1 MMRILIAALCVLTM
15 SLPAVAPVQA
25 ASGDRTIYLYYTHTK
40 ETGKFTFRKNGR
52 YDKKVLAELN
62 TFLRDWR
69 RNEPAEM
76 DPRLF
81 DLIWEVYQEAG
92 AKKPVH
98 VVSAYRAP
106 ATNEM
111 LRKRSSAVAK
121 NSRHTMGMA
130 MDFFIPG
137 IKISRLREIAM
148 RKQVGGVG
156 YYPASGSPF
165 VHLDTGNV
173 RAWPRMT
180 RNQLA
185 KIFPDGKTLHIPADG
200 KLLSDKGYKLAKA
213 EWTKCRSV
221 PCGRSLSSST
231 RVASNDSSSG
241 GNGKTLMDWFFGED
255 EGDDGDNVEVATV
268 ADTGPAR
275 RSVSAVPV
283 VAPVPAMRPSSLAVV
298 QVADAPLP
306 AARPEILLE
315 DSTAQPNIT
324 VASIDPAIPQPR
336 ALISQGVEGRN
347 NPNLTA
353 YAPVTEPEPD
363 AQRALQMLIEERLK
377 EDGST
382 QKAVTT
388 AASEPSLLEDLPELE
403 PVTYEVASDSIRTAS
418 IGTDNDALGS
428 LIENTW
434 TSITRSGAPAES
446 PAEPVALI
454 KAETRAVD
462 LIAPGFDHVTEIFAD
477 PARMHSNRYAVIFEP
492 DAADLDPA
500 ISLGRYG
507 RQVAFSRTGD
517 AMLPA
522 DAFAQR
528 APILSSIR

>member
-1 MMRILIAALCVLTM
+1 MRILIAALCALTM
-15 SLPAVAPVQA
+15 SLPAAAPVQA

-40 ETGKFTFRKNGR
+40 ETGKFTFRRNGN

-62 TFLRDWR
+62 HFLRDWR
-69 RNEPAEM
+69 RNEPAKM

-92 AKKPVH
+92 ANKPVH

-121 NSRHTMGMA
+121 NSRHTQGMA

-137 IKISRLREIAM
+137 VKISRLREIAM

-156 YYPASGSPF
+156 YYPTSGSPF

-180 RNQLA
+180 RSQLA

-200 KLLSDKGYKLAKA
+200 KILSDKGYKLAKA

-231 RVASNDSSSG
+231 RVASNDTSSG
-241 GNGKTLMDWFFGED
+241 GSGKTLMDWFFGED

-283 VAPVPAMRPSSLAVV
+283 VAPVPAMRPSTLAVV
-298 QVADAPLP
+298 QVANAPLP
-306 AARPEILLE
+306 AARPDNLLE
-315 DSTAQPNIT
+315 QPNLT
-324 VASIDPAIPQPR
+324 VASLDTSAPQPR
-336 ALISQGVEGRN
+336 ALISQGVEGRT

-377 EDGST
+377 DDRSAPE
-382 QKAVTT
+382 AV
-388 AASEPSLLEDLPELE
+388 ASATPATSLLEDLPELE
-403 PVTYEVASDSIRTAS
+403 PVTYEVASDAIRTAS
-418 IGTDNDALGS
+418 IGTDTDALGS

-434 TSITRSGAPAES
+434 TSITRSGAPQEP
-446 PAEPVALI
+446 PAEPIALI
-454 KAETRAVD
+454 NAETRAVD

-492 DAADLDPA
+492 DAPDLDPA
-500 ISLGRYG
+500 IALGRYG
-507 RQVAFSRTGD
+507 KRVAFSRTNETL
-517 AMLPA
+517 LPA
-522 DAFAQR
+522 NAFAQQ